1 MFREEGFSFLVRHL
15 PRIERQKKIRINPI
29 PSFTFSSVCL
39 KSRMFY
45 MKRDNLFPLTKVKE
59 NAHHTYYLC
68 ASPSPL
74 VMVLFCESSLER
86 LKKEIRTKAKEQKLE
101 VITSGD
107 D

>member
-1 MFREEGFSFLVRHL
+1 MFREEGISFLVRHL
-15 PRIERQKKIRINPI
+15 PTTYRETKNKDKPHSQ
-29 PSFTFSSVCL
+29 FYFLSSVCL

-74 VMVLFCESSLER
+74 VTVS
-86 LKKEIRTKAKEQKLE
+86 
-101 VITSGD
+101 
-107 D
+107 